1 MSTPSIN
8 HLSTAIVGYSVRTY
22 EHQSDL
28 VERSSI
34 PAEFKGGRRR
44 TQPYRRVKIMFGG
57 FRLEP
62 EVCGIYKD
70 TIALNEISHSS
81 HDLQSMA
88 RIHR

>member
-44 TQPYRRVKIMFGG
+44 TQPYRRVKIMFDR